1 MFGVAA
7 MMRVRQD
14 FFHYRSGVYAYSGIG
29 EHDVGY
35 HSVRLLGWGEE
46 GNVKYWVS
54 AGVQLMGFLKPPLHH
69 NTVLLRGTLN

>member
-14 FFHYRSGVYAYSGIG
+14 FFHYRSGVYAYSGLGQQDIG
-29 EHDVGY
+29 F

-46 GNVKYWVS
+46 GSAKYW
-54 AGVQLMGFLKPPLHH
+54 
-69 NTVLLRGTLN
+69 GTN